1 MLTIHAPEI
10 IEREN
15 DTVLQADFECDGIK
29 DTLWF
34 STSKEWGKYLCHE
47 RGDAFLVALLPIA
60 MKQGE
65 DIKVLAPISER
76 LYYTLTKH
84 FIKVLAD
91 TYPGFHPVRITCDI
105 DRGHLPSAG
114 GVGTAL
120 SCGIDSFC
128 TIIEH
133 TDDACPPDFKLTH
146 LTFFNTF
153 HREGNKIPSELYHER
168 KAIIEKCAEE
178 LGLPLVTADS
188 NIGGILFIEP
198 PDSVYQY
205 RNVAAVLAFQKL
217 FKLYHYSSTHT
228 PHQFTMDWHEASL
241 FEIYAMNM
249 LATND
254 TQLLVCGENYS
265 RVEKTDIV
273 SQWPFSYKNLNVCII
288 HQSDV
293 VDRNCSRCGKCQRTL
308 TTLDLL
314 GKIDL
319 YNGVFDLDDY
329 YKNRTKYFASI
340 ILNRHRNP
348 FQREIYEAIQA
359 SGFRVPFGSYYY
371 MFRNMAWKAISL
383 PLSLIRRTGKRLLGK
398 NIA

>member
-1 MLTIHAPEI
+1 MNWRHAA
-10 IEREN
+10 R
-15 DTVLQADFECDGIK
+15 
-29 DTLWF
+29 
-34 STSKEWGKYLCHE
+34 
-47 RGDAFLVALLPIA
+47 
-60 MKQGE
+60 
-65 DIKVLAPISER
+65 
-76 LYYTLTKH
+76 
-84 FIKVLAD
+84 
-91 TYPGFHPVRITCDI
+91 
-105 DRGHLPSAG
+105 
-114 GVGTAL
+114 
-120 SCGIDSFC
+120 
-128 TIIEH
+128 
-133 TDDACPPDFKLTH
+133 
-146 LTFFNTF
+146 
-153 HREGNKIPSELYHER
+153 
-168 KAIIEKCAEE
+168 
-178 LGLPLVTADS
+178 
-188 NIGGILFIEP
+188 
-198 PDSVYQY
+198 
-205 RNVAAVLAFQKL
+205 
-217 FKLYHYSSTHT
+217 
-228 PHQFTMDWHEASL
+228 
-241 FEIYAMNM
+241 FEIYTMSM
-249 LATND
+249 LATSN

-273 SQWPFSYKNLNVCII
+273 SQWPFSYKYLNVCII
-288 HQSDV
+288 HQSDI